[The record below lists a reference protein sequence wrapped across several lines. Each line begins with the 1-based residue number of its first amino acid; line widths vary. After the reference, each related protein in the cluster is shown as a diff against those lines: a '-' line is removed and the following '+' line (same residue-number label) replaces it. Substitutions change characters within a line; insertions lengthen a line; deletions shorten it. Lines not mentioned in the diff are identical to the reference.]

1 MHKTKLFDKGGIM
14 AIDSSGSGPDM
25 AVLEDLNTTL
35 ANLQKYG
42 IMART
47 VLSQHNDTAD
57 RLKAIQDDATMK

>member
-1 MHKTKLFDKGGIM
+1 M